1 MECETLYRGVSRDHP
16 GYDNALKGEAV
27 PRGGPNNALQHQA
40 GLTDSP
46 FTSWSSDP
54 SVADRFAGNDGIIR
68 QKEFDPSADY
78 FWRMPNSG
86 YGEEEVLIE
95 GPVTGAGIYH
105 P

>member
-1 MECETLYRGVSRDHP
+1 MDWETFYRGVSRDHL
-16 GYDNALKGEAV
+16 GYYNALNGEAI
-27 PRGGPNNALQHQA
+27 PRGGPSSALQHQS
-40 GLTDSP
+40 GLTNSP

-54 SVADRFAGNDGIIR
+54 SVAGRFAGNNGIIL
-68 QKEFDPSADY
+68 QKEFDSSADY

-86 YGEEEVLIE
+86 YGEDEALIK